1 MYDSYYD
8 TKTIL
13 DKISLA
19 RTRGT
24 DDGGVVTQSSEL
36 DENSQLAS
44 LMPNSFAEI
53 WASYQDVLTLGEAEY
68 LSQAISDAQKKNT
81 ETEVRTF
88 SRANPQ
94 LAQAVSLGISQNR
107 NTRDY
112 NSAFGNRAQMY
123 VSPGSVA
130 SMFSPAGYLTEL
142 YREAR
147 DLHTTGHARHLDSR
161 RPDLAHLALS
171 QDNMDA
177 EVTTLSIAN
186 DIVLNAI
193 ASQEGTD
200 GDAVMEKLAAWR
212 FSGNTPYHL
221 PYESARLAVLLQDPM
236 LNALTDNPAIAQQV
250 DLNSLLAIVADVSPE
265 LFRILTEEISAG
277 SAADLYSKNF
287 GTITTDTLMNT
298 YMLAGYYDVSAED
311 LTALTSLLT
320 HHDFSEPVP
329 YYVNNILTS
338 LVSASGP
345 SAGGVVQI
353 VRSAQHSTL
362 NYAELLPQGGDSYL
376 MNFSF
381 NSVWDPADRLFIGTT
396 GGDSSDLYSGTLTPE
411 INEHV
416 SIPVTISAEKLAA
429 GVTIGI
435 SRYSTAR
442 SQYWYAP
449 TTFQLYTLSSEQYLL
464 YLNKIIRL
472 YKACRLTAEQMYL
485 LIYNHPGTEPFA
497 TGMLGLSFLSYYYLQ
512 RYSLRFE
519 DALVLA
525 GGRISAVGVKGRD
538 SYFTTL
544 FNTPP
549 LNNRSF
555 SADGAPVDWDSQDTD
570 HLFRASVIKRGFH
583 TSGADLKVLWQLA
596 AGENTAFTATAD
608 NLALLYRTQLL
619 AEVHHLSASELA
631 LLLAVSPWQDVPLSS
646 LDTAGFAAA
655 VNFVYSTTRWLKQ
668 LDWTV
673 GDLYLM
679 TTTDYSPVLTPEISS
694 LVASLRGA
702 VGQADAD
709 TPALIRD
716 IAPVIAAAGQLNQ
729 SGRAESILRWLDV
742 RKPGGT
748 DVKTFIALV
757 LKDTRSEAETGQ
769 LVAFCQALAQLALLV
784 RKTDISDYL
793 LSMLI
798 SDPSR
803 FAGGVSVIPL
813 DIESLRLLGRMN
825 RRILQTGDYA
835 QQVLAAL
842 EAGTLTTALLA
853 QALGATPQS
862 VEQALALADSGAGGI
877 IRSLKTLD
885 VTLQWLDFSA
895 VLNCTPSTAAAVVA
909 LKYTN
914 ISADNSPSYDDWLAV
929 SNLLQAGLSAEHTV
943 TLHHQLD
950 ELTSAA
956 LSSYY
961 IQTAGQS
968 EVNNREQLYAW
979 LLIDGQVSSQVT
991 TTRVAEAIAS
1001 IQLYVNRCQNGL
1013 ETEVQLAVL
1022 TRQFFTDWDRYN
1034 KRYSTW
1040 AGVSELVYYPENYI
1054 DPTVRTGQTSMMD
1067 NLLGTIG
1074 QSELSADSVG
1084 DAFRGYMTQ
1093 FEKVANLEIVSAY
1106 HDNASIEEGKT
1117 WFIGKSMAEGEKYY
1131 WRTLQQS
1138 MLTDGKYPATAWSE
1152 WLEIGTGIA
1161 AYNNMVHPVV
1171 FNDRLY
1177 VVWVTERPIAKN
1189 NSGTVTQASD
1199 YFLSFSYLRHDG
1211 TWSTPLNGKL
1221 SDYLPSGDISAL
1233 ASKHLYCTNS
1243 NDESPHILA
1252 VFYTPA
1258 VNEAAN
1264 QSQTVTGVTISAE
1277 HEITA
1282 LANPNYYHGYIWR
1295 QYDIQ
1300 NELRVNFLSVPGAI
1314 TYKAGGLGY
1323 EWGYEHLS
1331 IMFGGRYTIRSATL
1345 SSDEN
1350 NVNLSYDMHVA
1361 YSFNGMNSWS
1371 FGNNRRNW
1379 MDLIKDAQKIGHSYV
1394 IYKEPF
1400 RFTIFT
1406 PKVYEGFAIYMLE
1419 SDGEP
1424 GPAGVFTFEYPYI
1437 WDITTYEKDG
1447 SALALSPI
1455 IARYD
1460 RPTMSS
1466 DAWVYLHSKEEFDN
1480 IVSMISPGAQV
1491 FHVNHYYGNP
1501 INYSTLVHPEDVGY
1515 TLSNGGSYYNYANGK
1530 EGMTTPDWDTT
1541 YSFIN
1546 HSSSFSVSEFRN
1558 GKMDITVRFHAK
1570 NALGQSLGAQA
1581 ATVTIYQV
1589 VDTRE
1594 MAIARTNTGVQYLQ
1608 RGSYRT
1614 RINTLFARQLV
1625 ARANLGLDAVLSMET
1640 QLLQEPKLG
1649 KGFYVNFV
1657 LPPYDAN
1664 VHGNSRAFTLRL
1676 INVTD
1681 IETKFSLYGGMFTD
1695 NAQTVRIFVP
1705 LEDYILSA
1713 IGILAQVFLVT
1724 EKLPLASANGSWRGA
1739 HFVYTDS
1746 TNSIVTI
1753 DSRSDISMFQSV
1765 TILADET
1772 EPMDFTGANALYFW
1786 EMFFYVPSMVF
1797 QRLLQESKFEEAT
1810 TWMKYIWNPAGYYGS
1825 NGAPAPW
1832 SWNVRPLEEDTS
1844 WNPNPL
1850 DSVDPDAVAQSDPMH
1865 YKVATFMRV
1874 LDLLIARGDAAFRLL
1889 ERDTLNEAKMW
1900 YVQALNLLGQEPYDS
1915 LVYGQGSWSSP
1926 VLGAAASQTLQ
1937 QAYQLQLLRARA
1949 ETVPAVETRTAN
1961 SLLGLFYPQFN
1972 SKLSGYWQTLR
1983 QRLYNLR
1990 HNLSIDGQALYLP
2003 VYAAPAS
2010 PSALLSAA
2018 VMSAS
2023 GGDSLPAVPL
2033 PLLRFPTL
2041 LESAR
2046 GVVSQLIQ
2054 FGNTMQAITER
2065 QDAEALS
2072 VLLQNQGLALLSQS
2086 IQVQEHALTELDADR
2101 EALLVSRAAAEQRR
2115 NSYRQ
2120 LYDENVNAGEN
2131 LAMDLQ
2137 LSSSVTAEGANALH
2151 MGAAALDMVP
2161 NIYGLAVGGSRYG
2174 AILSAVGIG
2183 VQIASDAQRIAA
2195 DKITQ
2200 SEIYRRR
2207 RQEWEIQRNN
2217 AESEIK
2223 LADAQLASL
2232 SVRREGLALQKAQV
2246 ETQLAQTQAQLDY
2259 LQGKFTGQALYSWL
2273 RGTLSSIYYQF
2284 YDAALTRCLL
2294 AQRAWQLHFADEAT
2308 TFIKPGAWQG
2318 SWLGFM
2324 AGETLMLELE
2334 RMSQAWIEQD
2344 ARMLEVNKTVSLAKV
2359 YSGLSSG
2366 AFSLVDQLGSI
2377 VTRGGSVGSGGN
2389 TLSIADGQLKASVKL
2404 ADLNIGANYPAEL
2417 GTRRRIKQISVTL
2430 PMILAPYQDV
2440 RAVLSYGGSVVLPQ
2454 GCNALAVSHGMNDS
2468 GQFQLDFNDGRWLPF
2483 EGIPVDDSGTLTLS
2497 FPDISGEQKELL
2509 LGLADI
2515 VLHIRYTITG

>member
-8 TKTIL
+8 TETIL
-13 DKISLA
+13 SKINTS
-19 RTRGT
+19 R
-24 DDGGVVTQSSEL
+24 SSSV
-36 DENSQLAS
+36 DENSLLAS
-44 LMPNSFAEI
+44 LMPSSFAEI
-53 WASYQDVLTLGEAEY
+53 WASYQDVLSWGEARF
-68 LSQAISDAQKKNT
+68 LDQVVRDTQKKNK
-81 ETEVRTF
+81 ETEARIL

-94 LAQAVSLGISQNR
+94 LTRAIRLGISQNQTLAGTH
-107 NTRDY
+107 NQNLRDY
-112 NSAFGNRAQMY
+112 NSAFGNRAQLY

-147 DLHTTGHARHLDSR
+147 DLHTTDHARHLDKR

-171 QDNMDA
+171 QDNMDV
-177 EVTTLSIAN
+177 ELTTLAIAN
-186 DIVLNAI
+186 DIVLNTI
-193 ASQEGTD
+193 ASREGTD
-200 GDAVMEKLAAWR
+200 SDAVMEKLAAWR

-236 LNALTDNPAIAQQV
+236 LDALADNPVIAQQV

-265 LFRILTEEISAG
+265 LYRILSEEISAG
-277 SAADLYSKNF
+277 NAAELYANNF
-287 GTITTDTLMNT
+287 GATTTDALMNT
-298 YMLAGYYDVSAED
+298 YMLAGYYDVGVED
-311 LTALTSLLT
+311 LTALTSLLAQ
-320 HHDFSEPVP
+320 HDFSEPVQ
-329 YYVNNILTS
+329 YYVNNILTTM
-338 LVSASGP
+338 VSASDS
-345 SAGGVVQI
+345 SAGEVVQI
-353 VRSAQHSTL
+353 VRSGQTDQL
-362 NYAELLPQGGDSYL
+362 NYIELLPQGGDSYL
-376 MNFSF
+376 LNFNF
-381 NSVWDPADRLFIGTT
+381 RSVWSAGEKLYIGTQ
-396 GGDSSDLYSGTLTPE
+396 GGDSSDLYNGMLQPQS
-411 INEHV
+411 NEHI
-416 SIPVTISAEKLAA
+416 SIPVTIPAEKLVA
-429 GVTIGI
+429 GVSIGI
-435 SRYSTAR
+435 SRVRPDTGSY
-442 SQYWYAP
+442 YYASA
-449 TTFQLYTLSSEQYLL
+449 TFQRYTLSAEQYLL

-472 YKACRLTAEQMYL
+472 YKACRLTPEQMYL

-497 TGMLGLSFLSYYYLQ
+497 TGMLGLSFLSYYYSQ

-525 GGRISAVGVKGRD
+525 GGHISAVGVKGQD

-549 LNNRSF
+549 LSNRSF
-555 SADGAPVDWDSQDTD
+555 ITDGSPVDWDSQDVD
-570 HLFRASVIKRGFH
+570 HLFRTSVIKRGFH

-596 AGENTAFTATAD
+596 AGESTAFTTTAD

-619 AEVHHLSASELA
+619 AEVHHLSAAELA

-646 LDTAGFAAA
+646 LDTAGFAAV

-673 GDLYLM
+673 SDLYLM
-679 TTTDYSPVLTPEISS
+679 TTTDYSTVMTPEISS

-702 VGQADAD
+702 VSSADAD
-709 TPALIRD
+709 TQTLVRAL
-716 IAPVIAAAGQLNQ
+716 APVVAAAGQLNQ
-729 SGRAESILRWLDV
+729 TGRAESILRWLEQL
-742 RKPGGT
+742 KPGGT
-748 DVKTFIALV
+748 DVKTFITLV
-757 LKDTRSEAETGQ
+757 LKDNRSDAETAQ
-769 LVAFCQALAQLALLV
+769 LVAFCQALGQLALLV
-784 RKTDISDYL
+784 RKASINDYL

-853 QALGATPQS
+853 QALGATPQA
-862 VEQALALADSGAGGI
+862 VEQALMLADSGSGGV

-885 VTLQWLDFSA
+885 VTLQWLDFA
-895 VLNCTPSTAAAVVA
+895 AALNCTPSAVAAVVA
-909 LKYTN
+909 LKY
-914 ISADNSPSYDDWLAV
+914 DNTGPDTAQGYAGWLTV
-929 SNLLQAGLSAEHTV
+929 SNLLMSGLSAEQTV
-943 TLHHQLD
+943 TLHRQLD

-961 IQTAGQS
+961 IQTAATAG
-968 EVNNREQLYAW
+968 VTNREQLYAW

-1001 IQLYVNRCQNGL
+1001 IQLYANRCLNGQ
-1013 ETEVQLAVL
+1013 EAEVQLAVM

-1067 NLLGTIG
+1067 NMLATIG
-1074 QSELSADSVG
+1074 QSELSSDSVG

-1093 FEKVANLEIVSAY
+1093 FEKVANLEVVSAY

-1117 WFIGKSMAEGEKYY
+1117 WFIGKDTAEGEKYY
-1131 WRTLQQS
+1131 WRTLQQN

-1177 VVWVTERPIAKN
+1177 VVWVTEQPTATD
-1189 NSGTVTQASD
+1189 NSGTVTETSD
-1199 YFLSFSYLRHDG
+1199 HFLSFSYLRHDG

-1221 SDYLPSGDISAL
+1221 SDYLPAGDISAL
-1233 ASKHLYCTNS
+1233 STKHLYCSNTNKD
-1243 NDESPHILA
+1243 NAQIA
-1252 VFYTPA
+1252 VVFYTPGTS
-1258 VNEAAN
+1258 ESLN
-1264 QSQTVTGVTISAE
+1264 QNITVSGVTISAE
-1277 HEITA
+1277 HK
-1282 LANPNYYHGYIWR
+1282 LAAMADVNYYHGYIWR
-1295 QYDIQ
+1295 EYDTQ
-1300 NELRVNFLSVPGAI
+1300 SQKRVNFLILPAL
-1314 TYKAGGLGY
+1314 TYKAGALNY
-1323 EWGYEHLS
+1323 EWGYENLA
-1331 IMFGGRYTIRSATL
+1331 IMRNGSYRVLDLTLEDNNSYVKLVYTMSV
-1345 SSDEN
+1345 S
-1350 NVNLSYDMHVA
+1350 
-1361 YSFNGMNSWS
+1361 YSFEGNDKGT
-1371 FGNNRRNW
+1371 FGNNRREWIN
-1379 MDLIKDAQKIGHSYV
+1379 LIKLVQGVGHKYV
-1394 IYKEPF
+1394 IYKNP
-1400 RFTIFT
+1400 ILYN
-1406 PKVYEGFAIYMLE
+1406 YEGFNGEGIVIGALEDDNNFGPNYLLHSNSPIYCFSIRLKGGDWIDYESFYTHGGASDMWILKATE
-1419 SDGEP
+1419 SDMNNIEGLYD
-1424 GPAGVFTFEYPYI
+1424 GYGVHLISSFS
-1437 WDITTYEKDG
+1437 D
-1447 SALALSPI
+1447 PI
-1455 IARYD
+1455 Y
-1460 RPTMSS
+1460 
-1466 DAWVYLHSKEEFDN
+1466 
-1480 IVSMISPGAQV
+1480 
-1491 FHVNHYYGNP
+1491 
-1501 INYSTLVHPEDVGY
+1501 YSTLVNPGDVGFRITSPSGHY
-1515 TLSNGGSYYNYANGK
+1515 AYSNGNA
-1530 EGMTTPDWDTT
+1530 GMTTPGWDTT
-1541 YSFIN
+1541 YTFTQYTTFN
-1546 HSSSFSVSEFRN
+1546 LSEFKN
-1558 GKMDITVRFHAK
+1558 GRMDLVISFHA
-1570 NALGQSLGAQA
+1570 NNVLGQSLGAQT
-1581 ATVTIYQV
+1581 ATLTIYQGAES
-1589 VDTRE
+1589 RK
-1594 MAIARTNTGVQYLQ
+1594 MSLSRTDTGVQYLQ
-1608 RGSYRT
+1608 RGPYRV

-1625 ARANLGLDAVLSMET
+1625 ARANQGLDAVLSMET

-1649 KGFYVNFV
+1649 QGSY
-1657 LPPYDAN
+1657 
-1664 VHGNSRAFTLRL
+1664 
-1676 INVTD
+1676 INVTFPAYNAD
-1681 IETKFSLYGGMFTD
+1681 VHGTNANVAFSISP
-1695 NAQTVRIFVP
+1695 N
-1705 LEDYILSA
+1705 S
-1713 IGILAQVFLVT
+1713 
-1724 EKLPLASANGSWRGA
+1724 SS
-1739 HFVYTDS
+1739 TDS
-1746 TNSIVTI
+1746 TRYTFWSGVLQANPITVQLFIPTSQTGYGDLIQFPENRDTGMAVFLTCQKGVFYQGVFKAIQQSDLSLTGFTPDSGANATRDVSITVLT
-1753 DSRSDISMFQSV
+1753 MQS
-1765 TILADET
+1765 T
-1772 EPMDFTGANALYFW
+1772 EPMDFAGANALYFW
-1786 EMFFYVPSMVF
+1786 EMFFYVPAMVF
-1797 QRLLQESKFEEAT
+1797 QRLLQESKFDEAT

-1832 SWNVRPLEEDTS
+1832 TWNVRPLEEDTS

-1865 YKVATFMRV
+1865 YKVAIFMRV

-1900 YVQALNLLGQEPYDS
+1900 YAQALNLLGEEPYDS
-1915 LVYGQGSWSSP
+1915 LVYGQGSWSNP

-1937 QAYQLQLLRARA
+1937 QAYQLQLLRTRT
-1949 ETVPAVETRTAN
+1949 ETVAEDDVETRTAN

-1972 SKLSGYWQTLR
+1972 DKLSGYWRTLR

-2003 VYAAPAS
+2003 VYATPAS

-2023 GGDSLPAVPL
+2023 GGDSLPTVSL
-2033 PLLRFPTL
+2033 PLLRFPAL

-2046 GVVSQLIQ
+2046 GVVGQLIQ
-2054 FGNTMQAITER
+2054 FGNAMQAITER

-2072 VLLQNQGLALLSQS
+2072 VLLQNQGLALLSQN
-2086 IQVQEHALTELDADR
+2086 IAVQEHALTELDADR
-2101 EALLVSRAAAEQRR
+2101 EALRVSRAAAEQRR

-2120 LYDENVNAGEN
+2120 LYDENINAGEIQ
-2131 LAMDLQ
+2131 AMGLQ
-2137 LSSSVTAEGANALH
+2137 LSASITAEGANALH
-2151 MGAAALDMVP
+2151 MGAAALNMLP

-2174 AILSAVGIG
+2174 AILTAVGIG

-2195 DKITQ
+2195 DKVSQ
-2200 SEIYRRR
+2200 SEYYRRR

-2284 YDAALTRCLL
+2284 YDVSLTRCLL

-2344 ARMLEVNKTVSLAKV
+2344 ARMLEVNKTVSLADF
-2359 YSGLSSG
+2359 YSGS
-2366 AFSLVDQLGSI
+2366 FSLADQASSLVSNGS
-2377 VTRGGSVGSGGN
+2377 GSVGSGGN
-2389 TLSIADGQLKASVKL
+2389 TLSIADGQLKASVNL
-2404 ADLNIGANYPAEL
+2404 ADLNIHDDYPAGL
-2417 GTRRRIKQISVTL
+2417 GARRRIRQVSVTL
-2430 PMILAPYQDV
+2430 ALPVGPYEDV
-2440 RAVLSYGGSVVLPQ
+2440 QAVLSYGGSVVLPQ
-2454 GCNALAVSHGMNDS
+2454 GCNAVVVSHGMNDS
-2468 GQFQLDFNDGRWLPF
+2468 GQFQLDFNDGRCLPF

-2497 FPDISGEQKELL
+2497 FPDVAGEQKDLL
-2509 LGLADI
+2509 LNLADI

>member
-112 NSAFGNRAQMY
+112 NSAFGTRAQMY

-265 LFRILTEEISAG
+265 LFRILTEEISTG

-381 NSVWDPADRLFIGTT
+381 NSAWDPADKLLIGTT
-396 GGDSSDLYSGTLTPE
+396 GGESSDLYSGTLTPKV
-411 INEHV
+411 NEHI
-416 SIPVTISAEKLAA
+416 SIPVTIPAEKLAA

-435 SRYSTAR
+435 TRYSTAR
-442 SQYWYAP
+442 AQYYYAP

-549 LNNRSF
+549 LSNRSF
-555 SADGAPVDWDSQDTD
+555 SADGAPVDWDSQDAD

-729 SGRAESILRWLDV
+729 SGRAESILRWLDM

-895 VLNCTPSTAAAVVA
+895 TLNCTPSTAAAVVA

-943 TLHHQLD
+943 TLHRQLD

-1177 VVWVTERPIAKN
+1177 VVWVTEQPTATD
-1189 NSGTVTQASD
+1189 NSGTVTETSD
-1199 YFLSFSYLRHDG
+1199 HFLSFSYLRHDG
-1211 TWSTPLNGKL
+1211 TWSTPLNSKL

-1233 ASKHLYCTNS
+1233 STKHLYCSYNGG
-1243 NDESPHILA
+1243 NNAHLLVI
-1252 VFYTPA
+1252 FYTPA
-1258 VNEAAN
+1258 ATEAGN
-1264 QSQTVTGVTISAE
+1264 QALNVSGVTISAE
-1277 HEITA
+1277 HKIA
-1282 LANPNYYHGYIWR
+1282 VLADPNYYRGFISR
-1295 QYDIQ
+1295 EFDTQS
-1300 NELRVNFLSVPGAI
+1300 ELRVNFLFSPTLTFI
-1314 TYKAGGLGY
+1314 AGPLNH
-1323 EWGYEHLS
+1323 EWGYENLAS
-1331 IMFGGRYTIRSATL
+1331 MYGGSYQVRAVILDGGGDYFTFSYTMNI
-1345 SSDEN
+1345 
-1350 NVNLSYDMHVA
+1350 H
-1361 YSFNGMNSWS
+1361 YSFKGEASGS
-1371 FGNNRRNW
+1371 FGRNRANW
-1379 MDLIKDAQKIGHSYV
+1379 MNFIKARQDVGHSYIFFKTPLEYSDSTDRGEGYIIHCLYDQGPLNIGPITFLRTSTDV
-1394 IYKEPF
+1394 FVP
-1400 RFTIFT
+1400 RFLLNDRT
-1406 PKVYEGFAIYMLE
+1406 EL
-1419 SDGEP
+1419 
-1424 GPAGVFTFEYPYI
+1424 
-1437 WDITTYEKDG
+1437 ITYLFP
-1447 SALALSPI
+1447 SSPN
-1455 IARYD
+1455 AYG
-1460 RPTMSS
+1460 
-1466 DAWVYLHSKEEFDN
+1466 DAWTFRATPDQLNNVKTFYNSAGLDMLKNFGDPIQYTTVVN
-1480 IVSMISPGAQV
+1480 PG
-1491 FHVNHYYGNP
+1491 
-1501 INYSTLVHPEDVGY
+1501 DVGY
-1515 TLSNGGSYYNYANGK
+1515 RITSPSGHYAYANGRSD
-1530 EGMTTPDWDTT
+1530 MTTPDWETT
-1541 YSFIN
+1541 YTFR
-1546 HSSSFSVSEFRN
+1546 SSTTFSTSEFKN
-1558 GKMDITVRFHAK
+1558 GKMDLVIKFHAN
-1570 NALGQSLGAQA
+1570 NALGQSLGTQTAIVTVYQSL
-1581 ATVTIYQV
+1581 AT
-1589 VDTRE
+1589 RK
-1594 MAIARTNTGVQYLQ
+1594 MSLSRTDTGVQYLQ
-1608 RGSYRT
+1608 RGAYRV

-1640 QLLQEPKLG
+1640 QLLQEPQLG
-1649 KGFYVNFV
+1649 PGNYVTVTF
-1657 LPPYDAN
+1657 PPYDESL
-1664 VHGNSRAFTLRL
+1664 HGEGWYKLYLVGITTSAGDNIDRDVNL
-1676 INVTD
+1676 IASGYVS
-1681 IETKFSLYGGMFTD
+1681 ETENT
-1695 NAQTVRIFVP
+1695 T
-1705 LEDYILSA
+1705 
-1713 IGILAQVFLVT
+1713 
-1724 EKLPLASANGSWRGA
+1724 
-1739 HFVYTDS
+1739 
-1746 TNSIVTI
+1746 VTI
-1753 DSRSDISMFQSV
+1753 FLPHDPNKTGAEDFSGIGVEYSDYSGFGSYKTIEKYDWHSSNNYEKDTTTSSRGLTSFIR
-1765 TILADET
+1765 AGNT
-1772 EPMDFTGANALYFW
+1772 EPMDFAGANALYFW

-1797 QRLLQESKFEEAT
+1797 QRLLQESKFAEAT
-1810 TWMKYIWNPAGYYGS
+1810 TWMKYIWNPAGNYSSDGVR
-1825 NGAPAPW
+1825 APW

-1844 WNPNPL
+1844 WNPDPL

-1900 YVQALNLLGQEPYDS
+1900 YVQALNLLGEEPYDS

-1937 QAYQLQLLRARA
+1937 QAYQLQLLRART

-2023 GGDSLPAVPL
+2023 GGDSLPTVPL

-2054 FGNTMQAITER
+2054 FGNAMQVITER

-2120 LYDENVNAGEN
+2120 LYDENINAGEIQ
-2131 LAMDLQ
+2131 AMSLQ
-2137 LSSSVTAEGANALH
+2137 LSASVTAQGANALH
-2151 MGAAALDMVP
+2151 MGAAALSMVP
-2161 NIYGLAVGGSRYG
+2161 NIYGLANGGGRYG

-2183 VQIASDAQRIAA
+2183 IQIASDVQRIAS
-2195 DKITQ
+2195 DKVSQ
-2200 SEIYRRR
+2200 SEYYRRR

-2308 TFIKPGAWQG
+2308 TFIKPGAWRG
-2318 SWLGFM
+2318 SWMGFM

-2344 ARMLEVNKTVSLAKV
+2344 ARMLEVNKTVSLADF
-2359 YSGLSSG
+2359 YSGRAGGSFILTDQ
-2366 AFSLVDQLGSI
+2366 APSLIINGS
-2377 VTRGGSVGSGGN
+2377 GSVGSGGN
-2389 TLSIADGQLKASVKL
+2389 TLSIADGQLKASVRL
-2404 ADLNIGANYPAEL
+2404 ADLSILDDYPAGL
-2417 GTRRRIKQISVTL
+2417 GARRRIKQISVTL
-2430 PMILAPYQDV
+2430 ALPVGPYEDV
-2440 RAVLSYGGSVVLPQ
+2440 QAVLSYGGSVVLPQ
-2454 GCNALAVSHGMNDS
+2454 GCKAVVVSHGMNDS

>member
-19 RTRGT
+19 RTSGT
-24 DDGGVVTQSSEL
+24 DDGGVVTQSSL
-36 DENSQLAS
+36 VDENSLLAS

-161 RPDLAHLALS
+161 RPDLSRLALS

-193 ASQEGTD
+193 ASREGTD

-265 LFRILTEEISAG
+265 LYRILTEEISAG

-329 YYVNNILTS
+329 YYVNNALTT
-338 LVSASGP
+338 LVSGDDST
-345 SAGGVVQI
+345 AGEVMQI
-353 VRSAQHSTL
+353 VRSGQTDQL
-362 NYAELLPQGGDSYL
+362 NYMELLPQGSDSYL
-376 MNFSF
+376 LNFSF
-381 NSVWDPADRLFIGTT
+381 NSTLADRSILEIGT
-396 GGDSSDLYSGTLTPE
+396 GGGSSSDLYEGELTPVQ
-411 INEHV
+411 NQHY
-416 SIPVTISAEKLAA
+416 SIPVTLTAERLTA
-429 GVTIGI
+429 GVNIGI
-435 SRYSTAR
+435 SRIRNDTGAYH
-442 SQYWYAP
+442 YAQA
-449 TTFQLYTLSSEQYLL
+449 TFREYTLSSEQYLL

-525 GGRISAVGVKGRD
+525 GGRISAVGMKGRD

-549 LNNRSF
+549 LSNRSF
-555 SADGAPVDWDSQDTD
+555 SADGAPVDWDSQDAD

-583 TSGADLKVLWQLA
+583 TSGADLKVLWQIA

-668 LDWTV
+668 LGWTV

-862 VEQALALADSGAGGI
+862 VEQALALADSGAGGV

-943 TLHHQLD
+943 MLHHQLD

-961 IQTAGQS
+961 IQTAGPA

-979 LLIDGQVSSQVT
+979 LLIDGQASSQVT

-1013 ETEVQLAVL
+1013 ETEVQRAVL

-1067 NLLGTIG
+1067 NMLATIG

-1093 FEKVANLEIVSAY
+1093 FEKVANLEVVSAY

-1131 WRTLQQS
+1131 WRTLQQN

-1233 ASKHLYCTNS
+1233 PAKHLYCSNS
-1243 NDESPHILA
+1243 NDDNSRIL
-1252 VFYTPA
+1252 VLFYTPA
-1258 VNEAAN
+1258 SSESENKN
-1264 QSQTVTGVTISAE
+1264 QTVSGVTISKE
-1277 HEITA
+1277 HEISL
-1282 LANPNYYHGYIWR
+1282 LANSNYYHGYIWR
-1295 QYDIQ
+1295 EYDTQKEKRI
-1300 NELRVNFLSVPGAI
+1300 NFLVVTAAI
-1314 TYKAGGLGY
+1314 TYSIGELSY
-1323 EWGYEHLS
+1323 SWGYENLS
-1331 IMFGGRYTIRSATL
+1331 IMKSGGYKINSISLNEDGLHCDINFNATIRYIFDGLNNGDAKGTNRNAWMKLIRETQNPGHKYRIYTQPYLFTMPTAGVVRSTFVIIALENDGIRGPCGMAEVNVLEPTPTVDFKNGFAKECYFLPRTSAL
-1345 SSDEN
+1345 YYLDQ
-1350 NVNLSYDMHVA
+1350 A
-1361 YSFNGMNSWS
+1361 NSWT
-1371 FGNNRRNW
+1371 F
-1379 MDLIKDAQKIGHSYV
+1379 DCV
-1394 IYKEPF
+1394 
-1400 RFTIFT
+1400 
-1406 PKVYEGFAIYMLE
+1406 E
-1419 SDGEP
+1419 SDLDDSGIIYVP
-1424 GPAGVFTFEYPYI
+1424 GYQYHTVQEFSKPITYTTAVDPVDVKIEFYDGQTLAQAFTGKDYP
-1437 WDITTYEKDG
+1437 TTQG
-1447 SALALSPI
+1447 
-1455 IARYD
+1455 
-1460 RPTMSS
+1460 
-1466 DAWVYLHSKEEFDN
+1466 
-1480 IVSMISPGAQV
+1480 
-1491 FHVNHYYGNP
+1491 
-1501 INYSTLVHPEDVGY
+1501 
-1515 TLSNGGSYYNYANGK
+1515 
-1530 EGMTTPDWDTT
+1530 WDTT
-1541 YSFIN
+1541 YNIVN
-1546 HSSSFSVSEFRN
+1546 AVLSVPLADFKQGKLEISVNLIARNTLGQELGSQN
-1558 GKMDITVRFHAK
+1558 GKLNLYQPENGAARVM
-1570 NALGQSLGAQA
+1570 SLHYTDTGA
-1581 ATVTIYQV
+1581 
-1589 VDTRE
+1589 
-1594 MAIARTNTGVQYLQ
+1594 QYLQ
-1608 RGSYRT
+1608 RGPYRT

-1649 KGFYVNFV
+1649 KGFYCNFV
-1657 LPPYDAN
+1657 IPPYDASK
-1664 VHGNSRAFTLRL
+1664 HGNSRAF
-1676 INVTD
+1676 
-1681 IETKFSLYGGMFTD
+1681 SLYMMFVYD
-1695 NAQTVRIFVP
+1695 NTGKYPVYSGTFADTPITIRLFVP
-1705 LEDYILSA
+1705 LDDTPLNTSA
-1713 IGILAQVFLVT
+1713 IAQIFMVYANM
-1724 EKLPLASANGSWRGA
+1724 PLLNANNGWRGA
-1739 HFVYTDS
+1739 HFIYSGDE
-1746 TNSIVTI
+1746 IVINTT
-1753 DSRSDISMFQSV
+1753 SDISMYQSV

-2023 GGDSLPAVPL
+2023 GGDSLPTVPL

-2054 FGNTMQAITER
+2054 FGNAMQVITER

-2120 LYDENVNAGEN
+2120 LYDENINAGEIQ
-2131 LAMDLQ
+2131 AMSLQ
-2137 LSSSVTAEGANALH
+2137 LSSSVTAQGANALH
-2151 MGAAALDMVP
+2151 MGAAALSMVP
-2161 NIYGLAVGGSRYG
+2161 NIYGLANGGGRYG

-2183 VQIASDAQRIAA
+2183 IQIASDVQRIAS
-2195 DKITQ
+2195 DKVSQ
-2200 SEIYRRR
+2200 SEYYRRR

-2223 LADAQLASL
+2223 LADTQLASL

-2284 YDAALTRCLL
+2284 YDAALTR
-2294 AQRAWQLHFADEAT
+2294 
-2308 TFIKPGAWQG
+2308 
-2318 SWLGFM
+2318 
-2324 AGETLMLELE
+2324 
-2334 RMSQAWIEQD
+2334 
-2344 ARMLEVNKTVSLAKV
+2344 
-2359 YSGLSSG
+2359 
-2366 AFSLVDQLGSI
+2366 
-2377 VTRGGSVGSGGN
+2377 
-2389 TLSIADGQLKASVKL
+2389 
-2404 ADLNIGANYPAEL
+2404 
-2417 GTRRRIKQISVTL
+2417 
-2430 PMILAPYQDV
+2430 
-2440 RAVLSYGGSVVLPQ
+2440 
-2454 GCNALAVSHGMNDS
+2454 
-2468 GQFQLDFNDGRWLPF
+2468 
-2483 EGIPVDDSGTLTLS
+2483 
-2497 FPDISGEQKELL
+2497 
-2509 LGLADI
+2509 
-2515 VLHIRYTITG
+2515 

>member
-236 LNALTDNPAIAQQV
+236 LNALTDSPAIAQQV

-265 LFRILTEEISAG
+265 LYRILTEEISAG

-329 YYVNNILTS
+329 YYVNNALTT
-338 LVSASGP
+338 LVSGDDST
-345 SAGGVVQI
+345 AGEVMQI
-353 VRSAQHSTL
+353 VRSGQTDQL
-362 NYAELLPQGGDSYL
+362 NYMELLPQGSDSYL
-376 MNFSF
+376 LNFSF
-381 NSVWDPADRLFIGTT
+381 NSTLADRSILEIGT
-396 GGDSSDLYSGTLTPE
+396 GGGSSSDLYEGELTPVQ
-411 INEHV
+411 NQHY
-416 SIPVTISAEKLAA
+416 SIPVTLTAERLTA
-429 GVTIGI
+429 GVNIGI
-435 SRYSTAR
+435 SRIRNDTGAYH
-442 SQYWYAP
+442 YAQA
-449 TTFQLYTLSSEQYLL
+449 TFREYTLSSEQYLL

-525 GGRISAVGVKGRD
+525 GGRISAVGMKGRD

-549 LNNRSF
+549 LSNRSF
-555 SADGAPVDWDSQDTD
+555 SADGAPVDWDSQDAD

-583 TSGADLKVLWQLA
+583 TSGADLKVLWQIA

-668 LDWTV
+668 LGWTV

-702 VGQADAD
+702 VSQADAD

-813 DIESLRLLGRMN
+813 DIESLHLLGRMN

-862 VEQALALADSGAGGI
+862 VEQALMLADSGAGGI

-895 VLNCTPSTAAAVVA
+895 VLNCTPAAVAAVVA
-909 LKYTN
+909 QKYTN
-914 ISADNSPSYDDWLAV
+914 TGTDTPQAYADWLTV
-929 SNLLQAGLSAEHTV
+929 SNLLQAGLSAEQTA
-943 TLHHQLD
+943 TLHRQLD

-961 IQTAGQS
+961 IQTAGPA

-1001 IQLYVNRCQNGL
+1001 IQLYVNRCQNAQ
-1013 ETEVQLAVL
+1013 EAEVQRAVL

-1067 NLLGTIG
+1067 DMLATIG

-1106 HDNASIEEGKT
+1106 HDNASMEEGRT
-1117 WFIGKSMAEGEKYY
+1117 WFLGRASAEGEKYY
-1131 WRTLQQS
+1131 WRTLQQN

-1177 VVWVTERPIAKN
+1177 VVWVTEQPTATD
-1189 NSGTVTQASD
+1189 NSGTVTETSD
-1199 YFLSFSYLRHDG
+1199 HFLSFSYLRHDG
-1211 TWSTPLNGKL
+1211 SWSTPLNGKL

-1233 ASKHLYCTNS
+1233 STKHLYCSNTNKD
-1243 NDESPHILA
+1243 NAQIA
-1252 VFYTPA
+1252 VVFYTPGA
-1258 VNEAAN
+1258 NESVNQN
-1264 QSQTVTGVTISAE
+1264 ITVSGLTISAE
-1277 HEITA
+1277 HK
-1282 LANPNYYHGYIWR
+1282 LAIMADVKYYHGYIWR
-1295 QYDIQ
+1295 EYDTQ
-1300 NELRVNFLSVPGAI
+1300 SEKRVNFLIVPAL
-1314 TYKAGGLGY
+1314 TYKAGALNY
-1323 EWGYEHLS
+1323 EWGYENLA
-1331 IMFGGRYTIRSATL
+1331 IMRNGSYWVRYLTLDEGGGYFTLGYTMNVSYSFGGDDRGT
-1345 SSDEN
+1345 
-1350 NVNLSYDMHVA
+1350 
-1361 YSFNGMNSWS
+1361 
-1371 FGNNRRNW
+1371 FGNNRREWTN
-1379 MDLIKDAQKIGHSYV
+1379 LIKLVQGVGHKYV
-1394 IYKEPF
+1394 IYRRP
-1400 RFTIFT
+1400 
-1406 PKVYEGFAIYMLE
+1406 VLYNYQGYNGEGFVIGALEHDNIFGPNYLLHSNSPIYNFSIRLNDGIFIDWDKFRNAGGPTDLWILNATE
-1419 SDGEP
+1419 SDMNNI
-1424 GPAGVFTFEYPYI
+1424 AYFNDFYGVHI
-1437 WDITTYEKDG
+1437 I
-1447 SALALSPI
+1447 SAFSDPI
-1455 IARYD
+1455 Y
-1460 RPTMSS
+1460 
-1466 DAWVYLHSKEEFDN
+1466 
-1480 IVSMISPGAQV
+1480 
-1491 FHVNHYYGNP
+1491 
-1501 INYSTLVHPEDVGY
+1501 YSTVVNPGDVGY
-1515 TLSNGGSYYNYANGK
+1515 TMTSPSGHYSYSNGSA
-1530 EGMTTPDWDTT
+1530 GMATPGWDTT
-1541 YSFIN
+1541 YTFNKYTTFNI
-1546 HSSSFSVSEFRN
+1546 SEFKN
-1558 GKMDITVRFHAK
+1558 GRMDLVIRFHAN
-1570 NALGQSLGAQA
+1570 NALGQSLGAQT
-1581 ATVTIYQV
+1581 ATLTIYQG
-1589 VDTRE
+1589 TESRK
-1594 MAIARTNTGVQYLQ
+1594 MSFLRTDTGVQYLQ
-1608 RGSYRT
+1608 RGAYRV

-1625 ARANLGLDAVLSMET
+1625 ARANLGLGAVLSMET

-1649 KGFYVNFV
+1649 KGFYCNFI
-1657 LPPYDAN
+1657 LPPYDADVN
-1664 VHGNSRAFTLRL
+1664 GSSRAFSLNLRHVFDDN
-1676 INVTD
+1676 IRPVY
-1681 IETKFSLYGGMFTD
+1681 SGMLGDT
-1695 NAQTVRIFVP
+1695 AQTVRLFIP
-1705 LEDYILSA
+1705 LDDTPLHPDYIA
-1713 IGILAQVFLVT
+1713 RVFLITQKQGDTGNWV
-1724 EKLPLASANGSWRGA
+1724 GA
-1739 HFVYTDS
+1739 HFIYTDS
-1746 TNSIVTI
+1746 SQTDVKLNTNSN
-1753 DSRSDISMFQSV
+1753 ISMFQSV
-1765 TILADET
+1765 TILEDET

-1797 QRLLQESKFEEAT
+1797 QRLLQESKFAEAT
-1810 TWMKYIWNPAGYYGS
+1810 AWMKYIWNPAGYYGS

-1844 WNPNPL
+1844 WNPDPL

-1874 LDLLIARGDAAFRLL
+1874 LDLLIARGDAAYRLL

-1900 YVQALNLLGQEPYDS
+1900 YVQALHLLGEEPYDS
-1915 LVYGQGSWSSP
+1915 LVYGQGNWASP

-2054 FGNTMQAITER
+2054 FGNAMQVITER

-2120 LYDENVNAGEN
+2120 LYDENINAGEIQ
-2131 LAMDLQ
+2131 AMSLQ
-2137 LSSSVTAEGANALH
+2137 LSSSVTAQGANALH
-2151 MGAAALDMVP
+2151 MGAAALSMVP
-2161 NIYGLAVGGSRYG
+2161 NIYGLANGGGRYG

-2183 VQIASDAQRIAA
+2183 IQIASDVQRIAS
-2195 DKITQ
+2195 DKVSQ
-2200 SEIYRRR
+2200 SEYYRRR

-2259 LQGKFTGQALYSWL
+2259 LKGKFTGQALYSWL

-2318 SWLGFM
+2318 SWMGFM

-2344 ARMLEVNKTVSLAKV
+2344 ARMLEVNKTVSLADF
-2359 YSGLSSG
+2359 YRGG
-2366 AFSLVDQLGSI
+2366 AGGSFILTDQAPSLIINGS
-2377 VTRGGSVGSGGN
+2377 GSVGSGGN

-2404 ADLNIGANYPAEL
+2404 ADLSILDDYPAGL
-2417 GTRRRIKQISVTL
+2417 GARRRIKQISVTL
-2430 PMILAPYQDV
+2430 ALPVGPYEDV
-2440 RAVLSYGGSVVLPQ
+2440 QAVLSYGGSVVLPQ
-2454 GCNALAVSHGMNDS
+2454 GCKAVVVSHGMNDS